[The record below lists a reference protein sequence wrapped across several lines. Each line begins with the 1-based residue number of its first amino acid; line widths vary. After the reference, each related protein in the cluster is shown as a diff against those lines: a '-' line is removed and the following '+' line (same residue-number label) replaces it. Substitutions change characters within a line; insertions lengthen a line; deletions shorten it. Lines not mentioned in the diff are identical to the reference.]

1 LTYTTARAPSSPNAQ
16 RFSKTRPPQKKI
28 FQGLGKSFRMP
39 RVQHTMLKSKIH
51 RATLTGVEP
60 DYEGSITLDRALM
73 QRAGILPFEQVHV
86 LNLNN
91 AARLVTYAIEAPAGT
106 GTVMLNGPAARLGL
120 PGDLVVI
127 LTYAQ
132 VSDAELASHKPTVIL
147 VDAKNRPRR
156 RPHSL

>member
-1 LTYTTARAPSSPNAQ
+1 MS
-16 RFSKTRPPQKKI
+16 
-28 FQGLGKSFRMP
+28 
-39 RVQHTMLKSKIH
+39 RVQITMLKSKIH

-86 LNLNN
+86 LNLSN
-91 AARLVTYAIEAPAGT
+91 AARLVTYAIEAPAGS

-132 VSDAELASHKPTVIL
+132 MTEEEVRTHQPTIVL

-156 RPHSL
+156 PRQSL

>member
-1 LTYTTARAPSSPNAQ
+1 
-16 RFSKTRPPQKKI
+16 
-28 FQGLGKSFRMP
+28 M
-39 RVQHTMLKSKIH
+39 QHVMLKSKIH

-73 QRAGILPFEQVHV
+73 DRAGILPFEQVHV

-91 AARLVTYAIEAPAGT
+91 GARLITYAIEAPAGS

-120 PGDLVVI
+120 KGDVVVI

-132 VSDAELASHKPTVIL
+132 FTDEEARHNKPTVVL
-147 VDAKNRPRR
+147 VDAHNKPRAKKG
-156 RPHSL
+156 